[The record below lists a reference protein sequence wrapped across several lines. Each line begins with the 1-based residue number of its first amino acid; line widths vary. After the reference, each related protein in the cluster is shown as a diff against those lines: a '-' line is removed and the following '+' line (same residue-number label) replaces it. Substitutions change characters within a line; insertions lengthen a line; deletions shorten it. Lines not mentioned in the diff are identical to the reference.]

1 MQLYLTNV
9 IINPKEDIVKSLT
22 PDTTLVAEILLTER
36 DTIGGGRDNKRR
48 RWSFGNVDDCDERL
62 ITVLWTVN
70 C

>member
-1 MQLYLTNV
+1 MQLHLRKS
-9 IINPKEDIVKSLT
+9 IINLKEGIVKSLT
-22 PDTTLVAEILLTER
+22 PDMTLVAEILLTEA